1 MTISIFLILII
12 SGLFVGFINTL
23 SAGGTAISIALYLA
37 LGFYPSEAN
46 ATNRIGVLLQTS
58 LTVPLFARKGYLK
71 QTYIFRLAIPTM
83 IGALTGSVLSIL
95 LPEML
100 FSYFMGISLLV
111 MIIFLFRSP
120 KKFEEDDESKTKNGI
135 NTLQYLTFFLI
146 GVYGGFVQVGTG
158 FLLMAAGSMLL
169 GYNIIKT
176 NAVKITV
183 MALYT
188 IVAVL
193 VFWSEGT
200 IHWQY
205 GLIHSIGTFIG
216 SFIATKLAF
225 QKGSRFV
232 RWIVIFV
239 VIFTSLSLFKIVDL
253 QQIFQNLLLK

>member
-1 MTISIFLILII
+1 MTLSIFLILII

-37 LGFYPSEAN
+37 LGLSPSEAN
-46 ATNRIGVLLQTS
+46 ATNRIAVLLQTS

-71 QTYIFRLAIPTM
+71 QTHLFHLAIPTM
-83 IGALTGSVLSIL
+83 IGALVGAVLSII

-100 FSYFMGISLLV
+100 FSYFMGLSLLIMLV
-111 MIIFLFRSP
+111 FLFRST
-120 KKFEEDDESKTKNGI
+120 KKFDEDDSSKTQNGI
-135 NTLQYLTFFLI
+135 NLIQYLTFFGI

-188 IVAVL
+188 IVAII
-193 VFWSEGT
+193 VFWSEGN
-200 IHWQY
+200 IQWQI

-225 QKGSRFV
+225 KKGGRFIKWV
-232 RWIVIFV
+232 IIFV
-239 VIFTSLSLFKIVDL
+239 VIFTSLSLFKIIDL
-253 QQIFQNLLLK
+253 KEFFQIFLN

>member
-1 MTISIFLILII
+1 MTLAIFLILII

-37 LGFYPSEAN
+37 LGLSPSEAN
-46 ATNRIGVLLQTS
+46 ATNRIGVLLQSS

-71 QTYIFRLAIPTM
+71 QTYFFRLAIPTM
-83 IGALTGSVLSIL
+83 IGALVGAILSL
-95 LPEML
+95 VLPEML
-100 FSYFMGISLLV
+100 FSYFMGLSLLIMLV
-111 MIIFLFRSP
+111 FLFRST
-120 KKFEEDDESKTKNGI
+120 KKFDEDDLSKTQNGI
-135 NTLQYLTFFLI
+135 SFIQYLTFFGI
-146 GVYGGFVQVGTG
+146 GIYGGFVQVGTG

-169 GYNIIKT
+169 GFNIIKT

-188 IVAVL
+188 IVAVI
-193 VFWSEGT
+193 VFWSEGS

-216 SFIATKLAF
+216 SFVATKLAF
-225 QKGSRFV
+225 KRGGKFIK
-232 RWIVIFV
+232 WIIIFV

-253 QQIFQNLLLK
+253 KTVFQILLH